1 VTAILGG
8 FIRAVDAI
16 MRVMRAIIA
25 VLLVL
30 SVLLN
35 FSNVIGRKFL
45 NSPIVGAEEVMNFL
59 MVAVVFLGAGVVA
72 YDGTHIN
79 MEIVIDRFPPR
90 LRDSFRAL
98 AQIAA
103 IAIVVILVTLGIPI
117 VEHLAQF
124 DERSQAT
131 NVPLWIPQAMVPIGL
146 TLLGLG
152 ALARLAMLAMPRGNE
167 AAPAVTDP

>member
-124 DERSQAT
+124 DERSQAA

>member
-1 VTAILGG
+1 MRVVLARFVRG
-8 FIRAVDAI
+8 VDAI
-16 MRVMRAIIA
+16 MGVVRVVIG

-45 NSPIVGAEEVMNFL
+45 SAPIVGAEEVMNFL

-90 LRDSFRAL
+90 LRDAFKAF

-103 IAIVVILVTLGIPI
+103 IGIAATIVMLGIPI
-117 VEHLAQF
+117 VQHLAQF
-124 DERSQAT
+124 DERSQAA
-131 NVPLWIPQAMVPIGL
+131 NVPLFIPQAMVPIGL
-146 TLLGLG
+146 TLLALG
-152 ALARLAMLAMPRGNE
+152 ALARLAMLAVPRDEN
-167 AAPAVTDP
+167 AAP

>member
-1 VTAILGG
+1 MTRILGG
-8 FIRAVDAI
+8 FISTVDAI
-16 MRVMRAIIA
+16 MRVMRAVIA
-25 VLLVL
+25 VLLVI

-59 MVAVVFLGAGVVA
+59 MVAVVFVGAGVVA

-79 MEIVIDRFPPR
+79 MEILIDRFPPR

-124 DERSQAT
+124 DERSQAA
-131 NVPLWIPQAMVPIGL
+131 NVPLYIPQAMVPIGL
-146 TLLGLG
+146 TLLALG
-152 ALARLAMLAMPRGNE
+152 ALARLAMLALPRDENAT
-167 AAPAVTDP
+167 AAVPKT